1 MPLVFLRSYEAAG
14 DACPQYGRGQAYL
27 KLKKGA
33 EAVAEFQSIR
43 DHRRLA
49 PLSILD
55 PLAS

>member
-1 MPLVFLRSYEAAG
+1 MPLVFLRSYEATG

-27 KLKKGA
+27 KLKKA
-33 EAVAEFQSIR
+33 AAVAEFQSIR